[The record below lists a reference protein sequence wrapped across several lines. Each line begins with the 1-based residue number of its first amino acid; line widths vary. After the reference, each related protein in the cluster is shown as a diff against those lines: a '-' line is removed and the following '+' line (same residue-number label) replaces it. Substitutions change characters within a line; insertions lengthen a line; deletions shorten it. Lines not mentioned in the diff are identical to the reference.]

1 MQNFFQNAS
10 RRKVTLDCTEVG
22 INQAGMDKQL
32 CILQFIILNFTDLRH
47 DHSSLT
53 WFLFSLESS
62 REKIFTMQTNN
73 VNENLLKEKS

>member
-10 RRKVTLDCTEVG
+10 RRKVTLDCTEFG

-53 WFLFSLESS
+53 WLLFSLES
-62 REKIFTMQTNN
+62 REKMCTMQMNN

>member
-10 RRKVTLDCTEVG
+10 RRKVTLDCTEFG